1 MKSQETFKALLS
13 DGSIEYVS
21 AQSLYEAR
29 RYFLRNFCTDDVRQ
43 IHIVELEQTTNYNQR

>member
-13 DGSIEYVS
+13 DGSIEYVL